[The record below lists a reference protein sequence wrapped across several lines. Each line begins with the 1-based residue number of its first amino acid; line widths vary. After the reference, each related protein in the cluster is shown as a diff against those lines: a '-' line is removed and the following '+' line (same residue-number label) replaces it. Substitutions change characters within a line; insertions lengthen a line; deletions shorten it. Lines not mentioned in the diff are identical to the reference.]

1 MTGMKENNN
10 NTAMYDET
18 QGLQISAKAEDMA
31 NFPNIAADIERER
44 RALQSLI
51 AFREVFIS
59 SKEDVTPAS
68 FHEEWSNILLR
79 GTGNFAIE
87 AFRESAK
94 TQIVIRANLLHAL
107 TYLQNTRS
115 YLVIICATQ
124 TAASKK
130 LQEVSREFFAS
141 PDMGGLVSEV
151 KDNSG
156 LALEVHY
163 HGGAKV
169 RIEAYGKGAA
179 VRGLSWGA
187 KRPDLVII
195 DDPQDEEDA
204 RSETVT
210 ANDWEWFLSDVYFL
224 GQSTRIF
231 MIGNNLGERC
241 IMEQVIKYSEQLHF
255 TTRKIPILNEEGKS
269 VWPEKWPTAGIE
281 KERENAEYMGTTD
294 IWYRNK
300 MCECISPDSQ
310 KFKKEYFKYYDVM
323 PDLSTLNIY
332 TTVDLAISQKVNADY
347 SAIVTMGVNSAGH
360 WFVLDIEYGRYDPS
374 TTINAIFAAVSRWHP
389 LSVGIETVAYQA
401 ALKHFLELE
410 MPKRGIF
417 FRIQPLKAEAKKE
430 IRIDNI
436 QPRYAV
442 GTVWHKNNAVWLE
455 KLEGELLAYPH
466 GAHDDVIDAL
476 AYMEQMIKEPFDY
489 NKLLWEGRLSEDWNP
504 IAGKM

>member
-1 MTGMKENNN
+1 MDNQE
-10 NTAMYDET
+10 
-18 QGLQISAKAEDMA
+18 ISNLLDSE
-31 NFPNIAADIERER
+31 E
-44 RALQSLI
+44 RALNSLV
-51 AFREVFIS
+51 AFRKEFIP
-59 SKEDVTPAS
+59 SKEDVEPAL
-68 FHEEWSNILLR
+68 FHEEWSDILLR
-79 GTGNFAIE
+79 GKGNFAIE

-107 TYLQNTRS
+107 TFPQANRS

-124 TAASKK
+124 TTASKK
-130 LQEVSREFFAS
+130 LQEVSREFLAS
-141 PDMGGLVSEV
+141 ELMRGLVSEV
-151 KDNSG
+151 RDNSG

-163 HGGAKV
+163 QGGEKV

-210 ANDWEWFLSDVYFL
+210 VNDWDWFLSDVYFL

-241 IMEQVIKYSEQLHF
+241 IIEQVFNFSKQLNF
-255 TTRKIPILNEEGKS
+255 TVRRIPILDENGNS
-269 VWPEKWPTAGIE
+269 AWPSKWPLSDIE
-281 KERENAEYMGTTD
+281 KDREEWAAVGKTD

-300 MCECISPDSQ
+300 MCQCISPDSQ
-310 KFKKEYFKYYDVM
+310 KFKREYFKYYEIT

-347 SAIVTMGVNSAGH
+347 SAIVTVGVNSAGH
-360 WFVLDIEYGRYDPS
+360 WFVLDVEYGRYDPS
-374 TTINAIFAAVSRWHP
+374 TTIDAIFSAVQKWRP
-389 LSVGIETVAYQA
+389 LCVGVEVVAYQA
-401 ALKHFLELE
+401 ALQHFLEKE
-410 MPKRGIF
+410 MPRRGIF
-417 FRIQPLKAEAKKE
+417 FRITPLKAEKKKE

-436 QPRYAV
+436 QPRFAV
-442 GTVWHKNNAVWLE
+442 GTVWFKAGAMWLE

-466 GAHDDVIDAL
+466 GTHDDVIDAL
-476 AYMEQMIKEPFDY
+476 AYMEQLAVSPFEY
-489 NKLLWEGRLSEDWNP
+489 SGVKGGLRENWNP
-504 IAGKM
+504 TIGI

>member
-1 MTGMKENNN
+1 MNDLTNSELKP
-10 NTAMYDET
+10 
-18 QGLQISAKAEDMA
+18 QIESE
-31 NFPNIAADIERER
+31 E
-44 RALQSLI
+44 RALNSLV
-51 AFREVFIS
+51 AFREEFIP
-59 SKEDVTPAS
+59 SKEDVSPAK
-68 FHEEWSNILLR
+68 FHEEWSDILLR
-79 GTGNFAIE
+79 GQGNFAIE

-107 TYLQNTRS
+107 TFPQMSRS

-124 TAASKK
+124 TTASKK
-130 LQEVSREFFAS
+130 LQEVSREFLAS
-141 PDMGGLVSEV
+141 PDMCGLVSEV

-163 HGGAKV
+163 IDGQRV

-210 ANDWEWFLSDVYFL
+210 VNDWDWFLSDVFFL

-241 IMEQVIKYSEQLHF
+241 IIEQVISHSQQLNF
-255 TTRKIPILNEEGKS
+255 TARRIPILTAEGLS
-269 VWPEKWPTAGIE
+269 AWPEKWPLSEIE
-281 KERENAEYMGTTD
+281 RDREEWEKLGKTD

-300 MCECISPDSQ
+300 MCQCISPDSQ
-310 KFKKEYFKYYDVM
+310 KFKREYFRYYDKLE
-323 PDLSTLNIY
+323 DLHSMNIY

-347 SAIVTMGVNSAGH
+347 SAIVTVGVNSAGH
-360 WFVLDIEYGRYDPS
+360 WFVLDVEYGRYDPS
-374 TTINAIFAAVSRWHP
+374 TTIDAIFSAVQKWHP
-389 LSVGIETVAYQA
+389 LSVGIEVVAYQA
-401 ALKHFLELE
+401 ALQHFLEKE
-410 MPKRGIF
+410 MPRRGTF
-417 FRIQPLKAEAKKE
+417 FRITPLKAEKKKE

-436 QPRYAV
+436 QPRFAV
-442 GTVWHKNNAVWLE
+442 GTVWFKTGALWLD
-455 KLEGELLAYPH
+455 KIEGELLAYPH

-476 AYMEQMIKEPFDY
+476 AYIEQLATAPYERSTTEWG
-489 NKLLWEGRLSEDWNP
+489 LEEDWNP
-504 IAGKM
+504 VAGSM